1 MKKTLLTALL
11 AGLLTTTAFAQFT
24 GPSVATRTSTVAQA
38 NTARLGSYVTVTGNI
53 TSHLRGDYFMFKDA
67 TGEMRVEIEPEAWQ
81 GRKVGP
87 DAKVRLHGEVGTGV
101 AGRYMWVKTL
111 DVVAP

>member
-1 MKKTLLTALL
+1 
-11 AGLLTTTAFAQFT
+11 
-24 GPSVATRTSTVAQA
+24 
-38 NTARLGSYVTVTGNI
+38 
-53 TSHLRGDYFMFKDA
+53 MFKDA